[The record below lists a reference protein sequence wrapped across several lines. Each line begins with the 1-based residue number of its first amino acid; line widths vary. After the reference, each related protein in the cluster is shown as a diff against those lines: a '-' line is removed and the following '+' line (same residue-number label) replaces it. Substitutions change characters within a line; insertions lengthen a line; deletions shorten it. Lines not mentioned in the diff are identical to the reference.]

1 MVIDGRVVGYFF
13 NKPCTVK
20 LRKNTE
26 GDTSSFEISLSS
38 WIPLSSDTKVPVTL
52 DWVITLVDPIEKL
65 QSLSINDILKK
76 EDTNDD
82 KNNSSLY
89 EGTFNLE
96 N

>member
-1 MVIDGRVVGYFF
+1 
-13 NKPCTVK
+13 

-65 QSLSINDILKK
+65 ESLYINDILKK
-76 EDTNDD
+76 EDTNDN
-82 KNNSSLY
+82 KNNSTLY
-89 EGTFNLE
+89 EGTFDIE